1 MNGIQY
7 LDTFA
12 AKGSQLY
19 EAITEGRAEDAKKIY
34 ADTTARYHALLNGL
48 SVPRVV
54 VSERDNKVWA
64 ILADD
69 AEYDKRGRLVKKIEK
84 GVNVNVKI

>member
-1 MNGIQY
+1 MNGLPY
-7 LDTFA
+7 KDTFA

-19 EAITEGRAEDAKKIY
+19 EAITEGRDEDAKKIY

-48 SVPRVV
+48 SVPKVV
-54 VSERDNKVWA
+54 VSEKNPKIWA

-69 AEYDKRGRLVKKIEK
+69 AEYDKQGRLVKKLEK
-84 GVNVNVKI
+84 GGNVDVKV